1 MSDEPDNPFK
11 GTPFEAMF
19 QQFSGAA
26 GAGGAPDLN
35 AIFAQV
41 QQLLSGSTD
50 GKPVNWDLAKDIARK
65 TVSAAG
71 DRSITP
77 TDTDRVADAVRLA
90 EHWLDPVTTLPE
102 ASTTSAAWSRAE
114 WVENT
119 LPVWQT
125 VVDPVAEHVAGAMG
139 SALPAEAQQ
148 LAGPMA
154 GMLRQLGGSIFGAQV
169 GQALGEL
176 AGEVVSSSDIGLP
189 LGPDGHAVLIPDNVA
204 KFAEG
209 LGLTDEDVRLYL
221 ALRECAHQRLFAGV
235 PWLRQHLF
243 AAVGDYASGI
253 EVDTGKIERA
263 MADVDMQNPEAMQA
277 ALAEGL
283 FEPEDSEQQ
292 KAALVRLE
300 TALALVEG
308 WVDDVVREATKD
320 RMPAAIQLAETVR
333 RRRAAGGPAEQTF
346 ATLVGL
352 QLRPRR
358 LRDAANLWAAVRDA
372 RGVEGRDELWSH
384 PDLLPSATDLD
395 DPIGFAQHSGELAD
409 IDITD
414 FLTDET
420 GSQGESQAEPGG
432 QDDEGN
438 EKGTD
443 DK

>member
-65 TVSAAG
+65 TVAAAG

-102 ASTTSAAWSRAE
+102 ASATSAAWSRAE

-119 LPVWQT
+119 LPVWQQ

-139 SALPAEAQQ
+139 SALPAEVQQ

-154 GMLRQLGGSIFGAQV
+154 GMLRQLGGSIFGTQV

-176 AGEVVSSSDIGLP
+176 AGEVVSASDIGLP
-189 LGPDGHAVLIPDNVA
+189 LGPAGQAVLVPDNVV

-221 ALRECAHQRLFAGV
+221 ALRECAHQRLFAGA
-235 PWLRQHLF
+235 PWLRQHLL
-243 AAVGDYASGI
+243 AAVADYAAGI

-277 ALAEGL
+277 ALADGL

-308 WVDDVVREATKD
+308 WVDDVVREATKN
-320 RMPAAIQLAETVR
+320 RMPAAVQLAETVR

-372 RGVEGRDELWSH
+372 RGMDGRDELWSH

-395 DPIGFAQHSGELAD
+395 DPIGFAQHAGELAD

-414 FLTDET
+414 FLSEDDNFSNGDSGT
-420 GSQGESQAEPGG
+420 
-432 QDDEGN
+432 DDEGN
-438 EKGTD
+438 KGD
-443 DK
+443 EPGPAK

>member
-26 GAGGAPDLN
+26 GPGGTPDLN

-41 QQLLSGSTD
+41 QQLLSGQTD

-65 TVSAAG
+65 TVAANG
-71 DRSITP
+71 DRSVTAN
-77 TDTDRVADAVRLA
+77 DNDRVADAVRLA
-90 EHWLDPVTTLPE
+90 EHWLDQATTLPE

-119 LPVWQT
+119 LPTWQT

-139 SALPAEAQQ
+139 TALPAEAQQ

-154 GMLRQLGGSIFGAQV
+154 GMLRQLGGTVFGAQV

-189 LGPDGHAVLIPDNVA
+189 LGPAGQAILLPDNVA
-204 KFAEG
+204 KFSEG
-209 LGLTDEDVRLYL
+209 LGVTDEDVRLYL
-221 ALRECAHQRLFAGV
+221 ALRECAHQRLFAGA

-243 AAVGDYASGI
+243 SHVADYAAGI
-253 EVDTGKIERA
+253 QVDTGKIESA
-263 MADVDMQNPEAMQA
+263 MSEVDMQNPEALQS
-277 ALAEGL
+277 ALAGGL

-320 RMPAAIQLAETVR
+320 RMPAAVQLAETVR

-372 RGVEGRDELWSH
+372 RGSEGRDELWSH
-384 PDLLPSATDLD
+384 PDLLPTTSDLD
-395 DPIGFAQHSGELAD
+395 DPIGFAQQTAGSELSDSD
-409 IDITD
+409 ISD
-414 FLTDET
+414 FLD
-420 GSQGESQAEPGG
+420 QADKDDQAPK
-432 QDDEGN
+432 DEG
-438 EKGTD
+438 GD
-443 DK
+443 SAPGSDGDKDK

>member
-90 EHWLDPVTTLPE
+90 EHWLDPATTLPE
-102 ASTTSAAWSRAE
+102 ASATSAAWSRAE

-119 LPVWQT
+119 LPVWQQ

-139 SALPAEAQQ
+139 SALPAEVQQ

-154 GMLRQLGGSIFGAQV
+154 GMLRQLGGSIFGTQV

-176 AGEVVSSSDIGLP
+176 AGEVVSASDIGLP
-189 LGPDGHAVLIPDNVA
+189 LGPAGQAVLVPDNVV

-221 ALRECAHQRLFAGV
+221 ALRECAHQRLFAGA
-235 PWLRQHLF
+235 PWLRQHLL
-243 AAVGDYASGI
+243 AAVADYAAGI

-277 ALAEGL
+277 ALADGL

-308 WVDDVVREATKD
+308 WVDDVVREATKN
-320 RMPAAIQLAETVR
+320 RMPAAVQLAETVR

-372 RGVEGRDELWSH
+372 RGMDGRDELWSH

-395 DPIGFAQHSGELAD
+395 DPIGFAQHAGELAD

-414 FLTDET
+414 FLSEDDNFSNGDSGT
-420 GSQGESQAEPGG
+420 
-432 QDDEGN
+432 DDEGN
-438 EKGTD
+438 KGD
-443 DK
+443 EPGPAK

>member
-65 TVSAAG
+65 TVAAAG
-71 DRSITP
+71 DRSVTP
-77 TDTDRVADAVRLA
+77 TDSDRVADAVRLA
-90 EHWLDPVTTLPE
+90 EHWLDPATTLPE

-125 VVDPVAEHVAGAMG
+125 LVNPVAEHVAGAMG
-139 SALPAEAQQ
+139 GALPAEAQQ

-169 GQALGEL
+169 GQGLGEL

-189 LGPDGHAVLIPDNVA
+189 LGPAGQAVLIPDNVA

-243 AAVGDYASGI
+243 AAVADYAAGI

-277 ALAEGL
+277 ALADGL

-308 WVDDVVREATKD
+308 WVDDVVREATKE
-320 RMPAAIQLAETVR
+320 RMPAAVQLAETVR

-372 RGVEGRDELWSH
+372 RGVDGRDELWSH

-395 DPIGFAQHSGELAD
+395 DPIGFAQHAGELAD

-414 FLTDET
+414 FLPADDSEADET
-420 GSQGESQAEPGG
+420 PK
-432 QDDEGN
+432 DEQGN
-438 EKGTD
+438 EEGPTD
-443 DK
+443 K